1 MSTARSEIPV
11 ILIRPSSRWAALNL
25 RELWQ
30 FRELVFFMTWRDIMV
45 RYKQTLLGAG
55 WAILRP
61 FLTMVVFS
69 IFFGSLA
76 KVPSDNLPYPIFAF
90 SALLPWELFLHAVN
104 IGSHSL
110 VNNRQMITKVYFP
123 RMILPL
129 ASVLAGVVDFL
140 IASVVLIGMM
150 IYYKITP
157 TSAVWTI
164 PLFLLLTMV
173 TGFGVS
179 LWLSSLN
186 VLYRDVG
193 YVTPFIAQLWL
204 FITPIAYGSTLVP
217 EQWRFMYA
225 LNPMVGVVNGF
236 RWALLNTQ
244 DNAPGPILWISV
256 LVALA
261 ILISGLFYFRR
272 MERQFADMV

>member
-1 MSTARSEIPV
+1 
-11 ILIRPSSRWAALNL
+11 
-25 RELWQ
+25 
-30 FRELVFFMTWRDIMV
+30 
-45 RYKQTLLGAG
+45 
-55 WAILRP
+55 
-61 FLTMVVFS
+61 
-69 IFFGSLA
+69 
-76 KVPSDNLPYPIFAF
+76 
-90 SALLPWELFLHAVN
+90 
-104 IGSHSL
+104 
-110 VNNRQMITKVYFP
+110 
-123 RMILPL
+123 
-129 ASVLAGVVDFL
+129 
-140 IASVVLIGMM
+140 
-150 IYYKITP
+150 
-157 TSAVWTI
+157 
-164 PLFLLLTMV
+164 MV